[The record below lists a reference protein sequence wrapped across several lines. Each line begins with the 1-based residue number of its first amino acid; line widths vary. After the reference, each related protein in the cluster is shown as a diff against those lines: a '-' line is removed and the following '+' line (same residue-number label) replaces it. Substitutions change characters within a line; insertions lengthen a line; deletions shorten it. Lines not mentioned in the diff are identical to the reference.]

1 MQVKK
6 RSKFNYYK
14 IGNIYRK
21 FYTSKIKIYMFRYI
35 PIYTY
40 KTQVIDLTNLKK

>member
-14 IGNIYRK
+14 LGNNYRK
-21 FYTSKIKIYMFRYI
+21 LYTSKIKVYMFRYI

-40 KTQVIDLTNLKK
+40 KTQVIDFTNLKK